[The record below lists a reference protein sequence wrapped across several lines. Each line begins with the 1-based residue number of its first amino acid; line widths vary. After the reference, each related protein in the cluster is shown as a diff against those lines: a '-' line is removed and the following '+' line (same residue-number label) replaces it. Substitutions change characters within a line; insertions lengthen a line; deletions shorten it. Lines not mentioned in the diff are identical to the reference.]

1 MLVSFLLNLL
11 LSVFGV
17 LLLLASLAGVAFG
30 SFVAARRGTRG
41 QGLFFALWWT
51 PAAAASV
58 GMIMRDPVTFVVGA
72 CCFVVGGV
80 AFSLERRA
88 GRPPTKKAHSVFDPS
103 ERTTQKRI
111 RTRTQQ
117 QRRAAS

>member
-1 MLVSFLLNLL
+1 MSLL
-11 LSVFGV
+11 LSVLLTFFGV
-17 LLLLASLAGVAFG
+17 LLLLASLAGVALG
-30 SFVAARRGTRG
+30 LFVAARRGMWR
-41 QGLFFALWWT
+41 QGLTFALWWM

-58 GMIMRDPVTFVVGA
+58 GAIMRDPVTFVVGV

-80 AFSLERRA
+80 ALSLERRA

-117 QRRAAS
+117 RRAAS

>member
-1 MLVSFLLNLL
+1 MFVSFLLSLL
-11 LSVFGV
+11 LTCLGL
-17 LLLLASLAGVAFG
+17 LLLLASLAGVVFG
-30 SFVAARRGTRG
+30 LYVAARGGTRR
-41 QGLFFALWWT
+41 QGLFFALWWM

-58 GMIMRDPVTFVVGA
+58 GVIMRDPVTFVVGA

-80 AFSLERRA
+80 ALSLEHRA
-88 GRPPTKKAHSVFDPS
+88 GHPPTKKPHSVFDPS

-117 QRRAAS
+117 ERRAAS

>member
-1 MLVSFLLNLL
+1 MLVSFLPNLL
-11 LSVFGV
+11 LTILGV
-17 LLLLASLAGVAFG
+17 LLLLASLAGVALG
-30 SFVAARRGTRG
+30 LFVAARRGARG

-51 PAAAASV
+51 PAAAASFGIV
-58 GMIMRDPVTFVVGA
+58 MRDPVTFVVGV

-80 AFSLERRA
+80 ALALERRT
-88 GRPPTKKAHSVFDPS
+88 GRPPSKKGRSAFDPS

>member
-1 MLVSFLLNLL
+1 ML
-11 LSVFGV
+11 LSVLLKFFGV
-17 LLLLASLAGVAFG
+17 LLLLASLAGVALG
-30 SFVAARRGTRG
+30 LFVAARRGMRR
-41 QGLFFALWWT
+41 QGLTFALWWM

-58 GMIMRDPVTFVVGA
+58 GVIMRDPVTFVVGA

-80 AFSLERRA
+80 ALFLERRA
-88 GRPPTKKAHSVFDPS
+88 GRPPTKKAHNAFDPS

-117 QRRAAS
+117 RRAAS

>member
-1 MLVSFLLNLL
+1 MTFLLSLL
-11 LSVFGV
+11 LTLLGL
-17 LLLLASLAGVAFG
+17 LLLLASLAGVALG
-30 SFVAARRGTRG
+30 LFVAARRGPRG
-41 QGLFFALWWT
+41 QGLFFALWWM

-58 GMIMRDPVTFVVGA
+58 GVIMRDPVTFVVGA

-80 AFSLERRA
+80 ALYLERRA
-88 GRPPTKKAHSVFDPS
+88 GSPPTKKAHNTFDPS

>member
-1 MLVSFLLNLL
+1 VLVSFLLNFLL
-11 LSVFGV
+11 AFIGV
-17 LLLLASLAGVAFG
+17 LLLLASLAGVALG
-30 SFVAARRGTRG
+30 LFVAARRGTRG
-41 QGLFFALWWT
+41 QGLFFALWWM

-58 GMIMRDPVTFVVGA
+58 GMIMRDPVTFVVGV

-80 AFSLERRA
+80 ALSLERRA
-88 GRPPTKKAHSVFDPS
+88 GHPPTKKAYSAFDPS

>member
-11 LSVFGV
+11 LTFFGV
-17 LLLLASLAGVAFG
+17 LLLLASLAGIALG
-30 SFVAARRGTRG
+30 LFVAARGGTRR

-51 PAAAASV
+51 PAAAASAGV
-58 GMIMRDPVTFVVGA
+58 IMRDPVTFVVGA

-80 AFSLERRA
+80 ALSLEHRA
-88 GRPPTKKAHSVFDPS
+88 GSPPTKKAHSAFDPS

>member
-1 MLVSFLLNLL
+1 MTFLLSLL
-11 LSVFGV
+11 LTLLGV
-17 LLLLASLAGVAFG
+17 LLLLASLAGVALG
-30 SFVAARRGTRG
+30 LFVAARRGMRRLG
-41 QGLFFALWWT
+41 HFFALWWM

-58 GMIMRDPVTFVVGA
+58 GVIMRDPVTFVVGV

-88 GRPPTKKAHSVFDPS
+88 GLPPTKKARSVFDPS

>member
-11 LSVFGV
+11 LTVFGV
-17 LLLLASLAGVAFG
+17 LLLLASLAGVASG
-30 SFVAARRGTRG
+30 LFVATRHGTRG

-51 PAAAASV
+51 PAAATSV
-58 GMIMRDPVTFVVGA
+58 GMIMRDPVTIVVGA
-72 CCFVVGGV
+72 CCFAVGGV
-80 AFSLERRA
+80 ALALERHA
-88 GRPPTKKAHSVFDPS
+88 GRPPSKKVRSAFDPS

>member
-1 MLVSFLLNLL
+1 MFVSIFLNLL
-11 LSVFGV
+11 LTTFGV
-17 LLLLASLAGVAFG
+17 LLLLASLAGVVLG
-30 SFVAARRGTRG
+30 LFVAARGGTRR
-41 QGLFFALWWT
+41 QGLYFALWWT

-58 GMIMRDPVTFVVGA
+58 GVIMRDPVTFVVGA

-80 AFSLERRA
+80 ALSLERRV
-88 GRPPTKKAHSVFDPS
+88 GQPPTKKPHSVFDPS

>member
-1 MLVSFLLNLL
+1 MTFLLSLL
-11 LSVFGV
+11 LTLLGV
-17 LLLLASLAGVAFG
+17 LLLLASLAGVALG
-30 SFVAARRGTRG
+30 LFVAARRGMRRL
-41 QGLFFALWWT
+41 GLFFALWWM

-58 GMIMRDPVTFVVGA
+58 GVIMRDPVTFVVGV

-80 AFSLERRA
+80 ALSLERRA

-117 QRRAAS
+117 RRAAS

>member
-1 MLVSFLLNLL
+1 MTFLLSLL
-11 LSVFGV
+11 LTLLGL
-17 LLLLASLAGVAFG
+17 LLLLASLAGVASG
-30 SFVAARRGTRG
+30 LFVAARRGTRG

-80 AFSLERRA
+80 ALFLERRA
-88 GRPPTKKAHSVFDPS
+88 GRPPTKKAHNAFDPS

>member
-1 MLVSFLLNLL
+1 MLSLL
-11 LSVFGV
+11 LTLLGV
-17 LLLLASLAGVAFG
+17 LLLLASLAGIALG
-30 SFVAARRGTRG
+30 LFVAARRGTRRG
-41 QGLFFALWWT
+41 QGVFFALWWM

-58 GMIMRDPVTFVVGA
+58 GVIMRDPVTFVVGV